1 MAALSCTVHGRAP
14 NQKPAS
20 AAYLL
25 AGRRLRIIATN
36 DFHGALEARRDGSGT
51 LRGGAAT
58 LAAEIRK
65 ARDECQSPSCV
76 SILLDGGDE
85 FQGTAASN
93 FVFGRPVVELFNRLG
108 VAAGALGN
116 HEFDWGVDSLRA
128 RMRDAHYAILGAN
141 VQDSTGADIVWIR
154 DDTIVEVGGVHIGIV
169 GVATVATPTTT
180 RRSSVAG
187 LRFVDPASVV
197 DAHAR
202 SLRARGANAVVVVAH
217 AGAFCN
223 QTPAPSC
230 EGEIIDLAQR
240 VTERVDA
247 IVSGHTHSPVTTV
260 VRGIPIVQ
268 ARSSGTA
275 LGVIDLALD
284 RSVPPVVALRDVL
297 PGSTAPDRVV
307 DSLVHSWTA
316 SLSARVSR
324 PIARI
329 GERMTVGIAGT
340 LGNLIADAQR
350 AAGKGDVAVMNTG
363 GVRAAIDTGMATY
376 GSLFEVQPFGN
387 VLTRVTVRGRDLR
400 PYLERVVSRPRPNA
414 FLSGVTLTVDTAR
427 ASGTRVVEV
436 RTSDGKLLD
445 DDRMYRVVLS
455 DFLATGGDDLG
466 ISREQGALSLETLD
480 IVDLDALIAFLETS
494 PSPVR
499 PPRDERVVIRSP

>member
-1 MAALSCTVHGRAP
+1 MFF
-14 NQKPAS
+14 K
-20 AAYLL
+20 
-25 AGRRLRIIATN
+25 N
-36 DFHGALEARRDGSGT
+36 D
-51 LRGGAAT
+51 
-58 LAAEIRK
+58 K
-65 ARDECQSPSCV
+65 A
-76 SILLDGGDE
+76 
-85 FQGTAASN
+85 
-93 FVFGRPVVELFNRLG
+93 ELFKIIG
-108 VAAGALGN
+108 VEEVARTS
-116 HEFDWGVDSLRA
+116 FGV
-128 RMRDAHYAILGAN
+128 
-141 VQDSTGADIVWIR
+141 
-154 DDTIVEVGGVHIGIV
+154 
-169 GVATVATPTTT
+169 
-180 RRSSVAG
+180 
-187 LRFVDPASVV
+187 
-197 DAHAR
+197 
-202 SLRARGANAVVVVAH
+202 
-217 AGAFCN
+217 
-223 QTPAPSC
+223 
-230 EGEIIDLAQR
+230 
-240 VTERVDA
+240 
-247 IVSGHTHSPVTTV
+247 
-260 VRGIPIVQ
+260 
-268 ARSSGTA
+268 
-275 LGVIDLALD
+275 
-284 RSVPPVVALRDVL
+284 
-297 PGSTAPDRVV
+297 
-307 DSLVHSWTA
+307 
-316 SLSARVSR
+316 SARVSR